1 MRRNLFSDK
10 ASLVLR
16 RMLREPGRRWVVR
29 DFVGPGGV
37 SIGLAQAVCETLE
50 AEGFAERTKRGAAGF
65 TLLTNPD
72 LLIEAWVNA
81 YSVSRNVTRTF
92 YQPGTDRIRKIEKAL
107 AEIPYAFTLHAG
119 ADFPTSWVRTD
130 QIHFYLDDR
139 GDPEIILKVR
149 QKLGLLELKT
159 GGNVHIL
166 RPYYARGAF
175 FNDQK
180 TGRAR
185 IVSYLQLYL
194 DLYHYRPR
202 GREHA
207 ERLKEMI
214 HAREG
219 VLA

>member
-10 ASLVLR
+10 ASFVLR
-16 RMLREPGRRWVVR
+16 RMLQEPDRRWVVR
-29 DFVGPGGV
+29 DFTGPDGV
-37 SIGLAQAVCETLE
+37 SLGLAQAVCETLE

-72 LLIEAWVNA
+72 FLIEAWVQA
-81 YSVSRNVTRTF
+81 YSVSRNVARTF
-92 YQPGTDRIRKIEKAL
+92 YLPGTNGIRKIEKAL
-107 AEIPYAFTLHAG
+107 AGLPYAFTLHAG
-119 ADFPTSWVRTD
+119 ADFLTSWVRTD

-139 GDPEIILKVR
+139 GDPELFLKVR
-149 QKLGLLELKT
+149 QTLGLLELKT

-166 RPYYARGAF
+166 RPYYARSAF
-175 FNDQK
+175 FNAQII
-180 TGRAR
+180 GRAR
-185 IVSYLQLYL
+185 IVSNLQLYL

-207 ERLKEMI
+207 ERLKETI
-214 HAREG
+214 LAGGG